1 MTSFLT
7 KIIFI
12 LLLSL
17 SASASWQVQ
26 YQDVPESIRTPLLKQ
41 FPQIQNERLT
51 KPQMDEIIRWLHDQ
65 LQADRVVFTEG
76 AGGQAKLEIKR
87 IPRISQI
94 NFSGLSALSET
105 EARGYISFNKNDAFD
120 QDLLLES
127 GERLRQAYKVL
138 GYLSAEIDVDMPTNE
153 KGQLNLN
160 IRVRENKRTEITE
173 IKIDTS
179 NADLKI
185 QLAKKLRSFK
195 GKTFTDSTI
204 NEMTQFMREKLNE
217 EERYLTEVTGPEA
230 RFNSDETE
238 AVLFYKLDKIEKFD
252 IDLRGQQAFTK
263 PTLLDDVLD
272 LKNYNSSSPNLVADL
287 TQKLRNYYLKEGY
300 ARVDIRAEEQEGF
313 GSYNR
318 RLVFLIDE
326 GAHIKIDQ
334 FLFSGKFT
342 QDPDSYIDF
351 IRKNSSP
358 NLKRGYYI
366 KEDLEKGFANLLTN
380 LRNQG
385 HLLAKIIS
393 SRTQYNRTKDKITVY
408 VNLDEGPITTVDTI
422 EFSGN
427 VVFSKEKLLE
437 ILDLAAKEPLRLN
450 KLEQAIQDLK
460 AFYFENGYIEMLLL
474 NEKENLVFYN
484 ADNTQAQLKF
494 QIFEGPHVQVS
505 SIVIDGNYFTR
516 DYVILNEL
524 DLSVGDTVT
533 PSKIEESIA
542 RLQRVGHFSSVEIK
556 TLEEKTNVAQR
567 TLIVRVTERE
577 PGVFTMGLGATNE
590 RGLTLRGYTGI
601 GYRNL
606 LGTGRGISLRLEG
619 NYNVADI
626 KYFENKVTV
635 GYLEPYLFNTRV
647 RGRINVSRSKVVTD
661 YDLRKGTEVNQTTGT
676 LEKDFTSHIVGGWDI
691 FSIATVR
698 DFPIDSRSTVEETL
712 IDIGS
717 TGPTVDVDYRDNIFN
732 PTRGTFTRLSAEYAS
747 PALRSSKTI
756 EYWRTTA
763 TFKHYLYLAEGPWVW
778 ANSFRA
784 GYIENLNRLPE
795 GGVPYDKKGFILG
808 GESTLRG
815 FEAGTSEV
823 FPSHSDLQDDSI
835 HPFLLKTRAK
845 TGLIKSE
852 VRFPLWGAIS
862 GAVFYDGGYVEIDEI
877 KFLDNYR
884 DSVGFGVRYNTPVGP
899 LNLEFGCKLD
909 RRENEEPWR
918 FHLSIGTF

>member
-1 MTSFLT
+1 MRSFLS
-7 KIIFI
+7 KFI
-12 LLLSL
+12 LITLFAF
-17 SASASWQVQ
+17 SASATWQVQ
-26 YQDVPESIRTPLLKQ
+26 LQELPENIRVPLLKQ
-41 FPQIQNERLT
+41 FPEIEKERLNKT
-51 KPQMDEIIRWLHDQ
+51 QMDEIIRWLHSQ
-65 LQADRVVFTEG
+65 LQADRVIFSDETP
-76 AGGQAKLEIKR
+76 GQAKLEIKR

-105 EARGYISFNKNDAFD
+105 EARSYISFNKNDAYD
-120 QDLLLES
+120 QDLLLEG

-138 GYLSAEIDVDMPTNE
+138 GYLSAEINVDMPTDQ
-153 KGQLNLN
+153 KGQLILN
-160 IRVRENKRTEITE
+160 IQVRENKRTEVTE
-173 IKIDTS
+173 
-179 NADLKI
+179 LKFEI
-185 QLAKKLRSFK
+185 ANSELKTQLVKKLRSFK
-195 GKTFTDSTI
+195 GKTFTDAMV
-204 NEMTQFMREKLNE
+204 NEMTQFLREKLNE
-217 EERYLTEVTGPEA
+217 DERYLAEITGPDA

-238 AVLFYKLDKIEKFD
+238 VILSYKLDKLDKFD
-252 IDLRGQQAFTK
+252 IDFRGQQAFTK
-263 PTLLDDVLD
+263 PTLFNDVLD

-287 TQKLRNYYLKEGY
+287 TQKIRNYYLKEGY
-300 ARVDIRAEEQEGF
+300 ARVDVRVEEQEGF
-313 GSYNR
+313 GNYNR
-318 RLVFLIDE
+318 RLIFLIDE

-334 FLFSGKFT
+334 YIFSGKFS
-342 QDPDSYIDF
+342 QDPDEYTDF
-351 IRKNSSP
+351 IRKNSSA
-358 NLKRGYYI
+358 NVKNGYYV

-385 HLLAKIIS
+385 HLLAKIVS
-393 SRTQYNRTKDKITVY
+393 TRTQYNRTKDKLTVY

-427 VVFSKEKLLE
+427 SIFPKEKLLE
-437 ILDLAAKEPLRLN
+437 ILDLSVKEPLRLN
-450 KLEQAIQDLK
+450 KLEQAIQELK
-460 AFYFENGYIEMLLL
+460 TFYFENGHIEMLLL

-494 QIFEGPHVQVS
+494 QIFEGPQVQVS
-505 SIVIDGNYFTR
+505 SIIIDGNYFTK
-516 DYVILNEL
+516 DYVILNEI
-524 DLSVGDTVT
+524 DLSTGDTVT

-606 LGTGRGISLRLEG
+606 LGTGRGLSLRFEG

-626 KYFENKVTV
+626 KYLENKVTV

-647 RGRINVSRSKVVTD
+647 RGRINVSRSKAVTD

-676 LEKDFTSHIVGGWDI
+676 FEKDFTSHIVGGWDI

-698 DFPIDSRSTVEETL
+698 DFPIDSKSTVEESL

-763 TFKHYLYLAEGPWVW
+763 TFKHYLYLSEGPWVW

-823 FPSHSDLQDDSI
+823 FPSHADLKDDAL

-852 VRFPLWGAIS
+852 IRFPLWGAIS
-862 GAVFYDGGYVEIDEI
+862 GAVFYDGGYVEIDEL

-884 DSVGFGVRYNTPVGP
+884 DSAGFGVRYNTPVGP
-899 LNLEFGCKLD
+899 LNLEFGWKLD